1 MTYNIPE
8 ALAPYLEHIP
18 EDMLVDIITEALE
31 ERIFRKNTVQP
42 SAPLQQVDMS
52 QLLEQLQSMLGSS
65 AQPQLSKEVKEQV
78 KKQDKTPIVVRSVPT
93 EEVDDDLMGLV
104 EDFASG
110 IFK

>member
-31 ERIFRKNTVQP
+31 ERIFRKKPEQVST
-42 SAPLQQVDMS
+42 PLQQVDMS
-52 QLLEQLQSMLGSS
+52 QLLEQIQSMLGSS
-65 AQPQLSKEVKEQV
+65 AQPNISKEVKEQV
-78 KKQDKTPIVVRSVPT
+78 KKQDRSPIVVQSVPT